1 MDSSFLGKDGF
12 IWWKGVVEDRKDPI
26 MLGRVRVRI
35 FGWHSEDRQQ
45 IPTEELP
52 WAMPSVSFDTGRNPV
67 GLKEGDWV
75 WGFFM
80 DGPEA
85 QRPVVVGVIPGIDEK
100 PAAPEIGF
108 GDPTQPGEVNPDTH
122 PRPPDL
128 NAAELEEKTE
138 DKSKKEED
146 TGAGG
151 RFSNPDKLPG
161 GNVAFGEL
169 IKYYDPENYKFD
181 INKDGSYDASDSSL
195 IVKAATNILGQS
207 IFGGGAQLLGVAANV
222 ISKFLDASGN
232 IKISPEELTPPTV
245 SPYPLQD
252 RLMEPTTSRLAR
264 NEMVDQTIVGLKRG
278 QLATGTA
285 AGFEDGGVG
294 LQATVAPQPFDEPE
308 TPYDAKY
315 PFNHV
320 YESESGHI
328 VEIDDSPGAERLHWY
343 HRSGTF
349 REIHPDG
356 TQVTK
361 VKKNDY
367 NFVIK
372 DFYGAAGGS
381 MNFHATEA
389 LRMKA
394 DQALTLNAGSSLNTQ
409 VGEDIN
415 TVADGDANTRIKG
428 GTYTVIDEDMWKH
441 VLGDAMFCVKE
452 GELHIK
458 AKKKIVID
466 SDATIE
472 LKSKQHIKLSSPITT
487 MQGAGGGLTTVNM
500 VSVDIKSLF
509 LMAHTSMV
517 SNILVPG
524 DPLEFLPPIAFPRG
538 IETNRAGDDAWYKES
553 PEDAS
558 KKFGFLLPNF
568 SAGAVWKPVSES
580 DKKLVTLAP
589 KGNAAPHKFYEA
601 IPTGELEAVRIAY
614 QHEDGTQTFWDTVRP
629 VHERGKEITN
639 MFGAPRR
646 DTYLDGR
653 IMYRWPK
660 PGKDFPKQ
668 LIWEIGGVEDLILD
682 SAIRHQNLDGAFD
695 AEDAQLDFDVTTAG
709 PEAGS
714 EEDGTASPKFG
725 YLLPSGKNG
734 DVWKPIAESDGNLCT
749 LSASGGQHE
758 LYAAIDTGEKEVI
771 NVKYL
776 NISGTVTSWTI
787 TRPVF
792 KMGALIDKPRL
803 NTMFLDGARHL
814 CRWNKP
820 GAAYPKNIFWVV
832 KDGSG
837 VTKIVSFIADPASRH
852 QCSPP
857 FPNGFDE
864 KLIKPD
870 ASTNTQT
877 ASSST
882 TPSEITDEERANAR
896 ANKNNKRNSVRPK
909 DSGTATGRKPGTSRV
924 A

>member
-1 MDSSFLGKDGF
+1 MESTFLGKDGF

-35 FGWHSEDRQQ
+35 FGWHSEDKQQ

-52 WAMPSVSFDTGRNPV
+52 WAMPSVPFDTGRNPV

-85 QRPVVVGVIPGIDEK
+85 QRPIVVGSIPGIDEK
-100 PAAPEIGF
+100 PATPELGF

-128 NAAELEEKTE
+128 NAAELEEKT
-138 DKSKKEED
+138 DKKDSGPD
-146 TGAGG
+146 SANTPTG
-151 RFSNPDKLPG
+151 RFFNVDKLPG
-161 GNVAFGEL
+161 GNIAFGEL
-169 IKYYDPENYKFD
+169 VKYYDPTKYKFD
-181 INKDGSYDASDSSL
+181 LNKDGSYDVSDSTL
-195 IVKAATNILGQS
+195 IIKAATNIFGQS
-207 IFGGGAQLLGVAANV
+207 VFGGAAQLVGVATNI
-222 ISKFLDASGN
+222 ISKFLDAAGN
-232 IKISPEELTPPTV
+232 IKILPEEIVPPTT

-264 NEMVDQTIVGLKRG
+264 NEKIDQTIVGLKRG
-278 QLATGTA
+278 QLAAGVA

-294 LQATVAPQPFDEPE
+294 LQSTVAPMPFDEPE

-361 VKKNDY
+361 VKTNDY

-372 DFYGAAGGS
+372 DFYCASGAS

-389 LRMKA
+389 FRIKA
-394 DQALTLNAGSSLNTQ
+394 DQSVTVNAGSSLNTQ
-409 VGEDIN
+409 VGENAN
-415 TVADGDANTRIKG
+415 TSVDGDTNTRIKG
-428 GTYTVIDEDMWKH
+428 GAYSVIEEEMRTH
-441 VLGDAMFCVKE
+441 VNMDAFFCVKD

-458 AKKKIVID
+458 ASKKIVID

-472 LKSKQHIKLSSPITT
+472 LKSKQHIKLSAPITT
-487 MQGAGGGLTTVNM
+487 MQGHGGGFTTVNM
-500 VSVDIKSLF
+500 VSFDIKSIF
-509 LMAHTSMV
+509 LMAHTAMV
-517 SNILVPG
+517 ASVVEPV
-524 DPLEFLPPIAFPRG
+524 DPLLFLPPIAFPRG
-538 IETNRAGDDAWYKES
+538 VETNRAGDDSWYKDS
-553 PEDAS
+553 IEDAS
-558 KKFGFLLPNF
+558 KKFGFLLPK
-568 SAGAVWKPVSES
+568 SGPGAVWKPISDS

-589 KGNAAPHKFYEA
+589 HGNAAEHKFYEA
-601 IPTGELEAVRIAY
+601 IPTGELEAVKIAY
-614 QHEDGTQTFWDTVRP
+614 QHEDGTRTEWETVRP
-629 VHERGKEITN
+629 IHEKGKDITN

-646 DTYLDGR
+646 DTFLDGR
-653 IMYRWPK
+653 TMYRWPK
-660 PGKDFPKQ
+660 AGKEYPKQ
-668 LIWEIGGVEDLILD
+668 LIWEIGGIENLILD
-682 SAIRHQNLDGAFD
+682 SAIRHQNLDGSFTEKD
-695 AEDAQLDFDVTTAG
+695 EQLDFDVTMPG
-709 PEAGS
+709 PEAGE

-725 YLLPSGKNG
+725 YLLPAGTNG
-734 DVWKPIAESDGNLCT
+734 DVWKPISESNGNLCT
-749 LSASGGQHE
+749 LSAAGGVHE
-758 LYAAIDTGEKEVI
+758 LYQAVATGEVEVV

-776 NISGTVTSWTI
+776 NISGTVTQWDI
-787 TRPVF
+787 TRPVYT
-792 KMGALIDKPRL
+792 MGPLVDKPAL
-803 NTMFLDGARHL
+803 STMFEDGARHL
-814 CRWNKP
+814 CRWSKP
-820 GAAYPKNIFWVV
+820 GSAYPKNIFWVI

-837 VTKIVSFIADPASRH
+837 NTRVTNFIADPAARH
-852 QCSPP
+852 QCSAP

-864 KLIKPD
+864 KVLKADSPNTTVGKQEV
-870 ASTNTQT
+870 STPINDVDKEN
-877 ASSST
+877 AIT
-882 TPSEITDEERANAR
+882 T
-896 ANKNNKRNSVRPK
+896 KKQKLNSVRPSNSNSNIK
-909 DSGTATGRKPGTSRV
+909 TSSKYPTKF

>member
-1 MDSSFLGKDGF
+1 MDSTFLGKDGF

-52 WAMPSVSFDTGRNPV
+52 WAMPSVPFDTGRNPV

-80 DGPEA
+80 DGAEA
-85 QRPVVVGVIPGIDEK
+85 QRPIVVGSIPGIDEK
-100 PAAPEIGF
+100 PATPELGF
-108 GDPTQPGEVNPDTH
+108 GDPTPPEQVTPDSC

-138 DKSKKEED
+138 DNGTEKTED
-146 TGAGG
+146 TPSG
-151 RFSNPDKLPG
+151 RFFNTDKLPG
-161 GNVAFGEL
+161 SNVAFGEL
-169 IKYYDPENYKFD
+169 IKFYDPANYKFD

-195 IVKAATNILGQS
+195 IVKAATNIFGQS
-207 IFGGGAQLLGVAANV
+207 IFGGAAQLIGVAANV
-222 ISKFLDASGN
+222 ISKFLDAAGN
-232 IKISPEELTPPTV
+232 IKITPEELTPPTQ

-264 NEMVDQTIVGLKRG
+264 NEKIDQTIVGLKKG
-278 QLATGTA
+278 QLATGTT

-320 YESESGHI
+320 YESEAGHV
-328 VEIDDSPGAERLHWY
+328 VEIDDTPGAERLHWY

-372 DFYGAAGGS
+372 DFYSTSGGS

-394 DQALTLNAGSSLNTQ
+394 DQAIILNAGSTLNTQ
-409 VGEDIN
+409 VGEDLN
-415 TVADGDANTRIKG
+415 TVVDGDGNTRVKG
-428 GTYTVIDEDMWKH
+428 GTYTIIDEDTWKH
-441 VLGDAMFCVKE
+441 VLGDSFFCVKN

-472 LKSKQHIKLSSPITT
+472 LKSKQHIKLSAPITT
-487 MQGAGGGLTTVNM
+487 MQGHGGGLTSVNM
-500 VSVDIKSLF
+500 VSVDIKSIF
-509 LMAHTSMV
+509 LMAHTAMV
-517 SNILVPG
+517 AAVVEPV
-524 DPLEFLPPIAFPRG
+524 DPLLFLPPIATPRG
-538 IETNRAGDDAWYKES
+538 IEENRAGDDSWYKES

-558 KKFGFLLPNF
+558 KKFGFLLPK
-568 SAGAVWKPVSES
+568 SGPGAVWKPISDS

-589 KGNAAPHKFYEA
+589 HGNAAEHKFYEA

-614 QHEDGTQTFWDTVRP
+614 QHEDGTKTFWDTVRP
-629 VHERGKEITN
+629 VHEKGKEITT

-646 DTYLDGR
+646 DTFLDGR
-653 IMYRWPK
+653 TMYRWPK
-660 PGKDFPKQ
+660 PGKAYPKQ
-668 LIWEIGGVEDLILD
+668 LIWEIGGIENLILD
-682 SAIRHQNLDGAFD
+682 SAIRHQNLDGAFT
-695 AEDAQLDFDVTTAG
+695 EDDEQLDFDVMTAG

-725 YLLPSGKNG
+725 YLLPKGKNG
-734 DVWKPIAESDGNLCT
+734 DVWKPISESNGNLVT
-749 LSASGGQHE
+749 LSAAGGNHE
-758 LYAAIDTGEKEVI
+758 LYEAIDTGEKEVVQI
-771 NVKYL
+771 KYL
-776 NISGTVTSWTI
+776 NISGTVTQWTI
-787 TRPVF
+787 TRSVF
-792 KMGALIDKPRL
+792 KMGALIDRPRM

-820 GAAYPKNIFWVV
+820 GAGYPKNIFWVV

-837 VTKIVSFIADPASRH
+837 ASKIVSFIADPASRH

-864 KLIKPD
+864 KVIKTD
-870 ASTNTQT
+870 TTTANSGTATGSITASTITEDDR
-877 ASSST
+877 AS
-882 TPSEITDEERANAR
+882 DRAA
-896 ANKNNKRNSVRPK
+896 KSNKRNSVRPS
-909 DSGTATGRKPGTSRV
+909 DSPAPLPGTSRK